1 MTNRVSTFTQQ
12 QLLEV
17 LLTKK
22 QAEKLM
28 TEYKEIANVF
38 SAPNC
43 EIKKLLGISESK
55 SQKLAMLLE
64 LVKRG
69 GGKELSTET
78 VEGKIKKLAVDY
90 EHEDREYIFA
100 LFLDAKNNIIADE
113 VISYGGQ
120 SGAFM
125 DIPVF
130 YRKAVRL
137 NAYSVVLAHNH
148 PDGSLR
154 ASRED
159 IALTEN
165 IRQGLK
171 VLGIRLKNHYVLANG
186 EFIPVP

>member
-1 MTNRVSTFTQQ
+1 
-12 QLLEV
+12 
-17 LLTKK
+17 
-22 QAEKLM
+22 M

>member
-1 MTNRVSTFTQQ
+1 MLSRVSSLTEQ

-17 LLTKK
+17 LLTEK
-22 QAEKLM
+22 QAERLM
-28 TEYKEIANVF
+28 DQYNGMENVF
-38 SAPNC
+38 SAPTC
-43 EIKKLLGISESK
+43 EVKKLLGISDSK

-64 LVKRG
+64 LIKRG
-69 GGKELSTET
+69 GKRQLSTET
-78 VEGKIKKLAVDY
+78 IEGKIKRLAMDY
-90 EHEDREYIFA
+90 QHEDREYIFA
-100 LFLDAKNNIIADE
+100 LFLDAKNKIIADE

-120 SGAFM
+120 SGAYM

-148 PDGSLR
+148 PDGSLY

-159 IALTEN
+159 ISLTEN
-165 IRQGLK
+165 VRQGLK